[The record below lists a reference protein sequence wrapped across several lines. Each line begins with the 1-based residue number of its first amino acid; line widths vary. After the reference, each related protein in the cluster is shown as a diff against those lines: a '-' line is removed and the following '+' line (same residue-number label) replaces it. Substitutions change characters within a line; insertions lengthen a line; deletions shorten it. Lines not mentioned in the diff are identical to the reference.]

1 MPLIDLLTTNA
12 FTLGVQ
18 TDSYGNSLPRIPG
31 IPPNGGW
38 DTYFNIKNANYNQVG
53 HSKNLKLPS
62 SFTDMGTEQGW
73 NNNRISW
80 ANDGG
85 LVDVMADPTFVIGES
100 HINDGIVDGTGG
112 RGGQA
117 LQQDRRIIDKERI
130 ESFFNS
136 PQGREFIRRQR
147 YLQALNPNINTT
159 AFNKQSLLNTVGE
172 MDAVRWKRHGISPE
186 IAGMPSYNAVIG
198 DIGSSLLGGGA
209 LGEFIGG
216 MAGGDYLDFKGNLNR
231 EFNFFLGH
239 PGKYISTSLLG
250 DLATELVGSSML
262 TPENYDVNV
271 GTMQGGDGYVY
282 SQPQDLSNLDYL
294 NYMDIVRVENEN
306 MDPTLELISK
316 DFIPF
321 KFEVIDPHDPDD
333 YNLIA
338 FRAFIDSLDD
348 NYTADHNEIKYNGR
362 AESFYTY
369 NKFKR
374 AISLNFKIAAQTR
387 HEMRPL
393 YRKLNYLAAQTAPHY
408 SRFSHRLITPYMRLT
423 VGDYFARLP
432 GVVSSVGISWKT
444 DYPWEIKLDRSV
456 GGKDFDQ
463 LILPHVLDITFSY
476 LPIHSFTPRNSP
488 KVPFIGINGIGS
500 GGIDWTKKPLS
511 IDASDYPGLQQNV

>member
-38 DTYFNIKNANYNQVG
+38 DTYFNVKNANYNQVG

-159 AFNKQSLLNTVGE
+159 AFNKQSL
-172 MDAVRWKRHGISPE
+172 R
-186 IAGMPSYNAVIG
+186 
-198 DIGSSLLGGGA
+198 
-209 LGEFIGG
+209 
-216 MAGGDYLDFKGNLNR
+216 
-231 EFNFFLGH
+231 
-239 PGKYISTSLLG
+239 
-250 DLATELVGSSML
+250 
-262 TPENYDVNV
+262 
-271 GTMQGGDGYVY
+271 
-282 SQPQDLSNLDYL
+282 
-294 NYMDIVRVENEN
+294 
-306 MDPTLELISK
+306 
-316 DFIPF
+316 
-321 KFEVIDPHDPDD
+321 
-333 YNLIA
+333 
-338 FRAFIDSLDD
+338 
-348 NYTADHNEIKYNGR
+348 NGR
-362 AESFYTY
+362 
-369 NKFKR
+369 R
-374 AISLNFKIAAQTR
+374 SL
-387 HEMRPL
+387 E
-393 YRKLNYLAAQTAPHY
+393 
-408 SRFSHRLITPYMRLT
+408 
-423 VGDYFARLP
+423 
-432 GVVSSVGISWKT
+432 KT
-444 DYPWEIKLDRSV
+444 WNIP
-456 GGKDFDQ
+456 
-463 LILPHVLDITFSY
+463 
-476 LPIHSFTPRNSP
+476 
-488 KVPFIGINGIGS
+488 
-500 GGIDWTKKPLS
+500 
-511 IDASDYPGLQQNV
+511 